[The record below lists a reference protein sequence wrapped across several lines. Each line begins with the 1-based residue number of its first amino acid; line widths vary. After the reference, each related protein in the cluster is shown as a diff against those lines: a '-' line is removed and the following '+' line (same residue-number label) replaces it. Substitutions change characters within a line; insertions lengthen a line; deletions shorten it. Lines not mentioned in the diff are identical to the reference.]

1 MYMADLTKALNDFV
15 VKWQGKYCEVAGS
28 ADAKNQ
34 CVDLANAYIRDVLGL
49 PIIEWTNA
57 VDFPSKA
64 GDKYDFIANTP
75 TGVPQQGDIIIWKPS
90 PGHIA
95 IFIEG
100 DANKFRSFDQNFPT
114 GSPCHIQE
122 HTYQNVVGW
131 LRAKNPPGTGPTIT
145 IPVEERDNLIGRA
158 TVAKDVAAMLEI
170 SDPDHAPFDKYQ
182 RVISGVRGRITE
194 LEGNVNKL
202 TEDLKIANTATQNE
216 RDRGDNIKQL
226 ADESAKRQE
235 AEYNALNEKYLIE
248 QNTVGQYKTTIDE
261 KDGTI
266 RALQKEGGIKD
277 TRITELETQ
286 LSLTQKDQNKQLIT
300 DILRMVKAILA
311 KWAPKEA

>member
-1 MYMADLTKALNDFV
+1 MADLTKALNDFV

-64 GDKYDFIANTP
+64 GDKYEFIANTP
-75 TGVPQQGDIIIWKPS
+75 TNIPQQGDIMIWKPS

-95 IFIEG
+95 VFIEG
-100 DANKFRSFDQNFPT
+100 NVDKFRSFDQNFPT
-114 GSPCHIQE
+114 GSNCHIQE
-122 HTYQNVVGW
+122 HTYQNVTGW

-145 IPVEERDNLIGRA
+145 VPVAERDWLIGRA
-158 TVAKDVAAMLEI
+158 GVAKDLAIDLKI
-170 SDPDHAPFDKYQ
+170 DDPDHAPLDKYQ
-182 RVISGVRGRITE
+182 RVIAGVRGRVTE

-202 TEDLKIANTATQNE
+202 TEDLKIANTNTQNE
-216 RDRGDNIKQL
+216 RERGDNIKQL
-226 ADESAKRQE
+226 SDESAKRAQD
-235 AEYNALNEKYLIE
+235 EYDALNKKLEISDGL
-248 QNTVGQYKTTIDE
+248 VGQYKGTIDE

-266 RALQKEGGIKD
+266 RELQRAGGIKD

-286 LSLTQKDQNKQLIT
+286 LALTQKDQNKVLIT
-300 DILRMVKAILA
+300 DILRMVKSILA
-311 KWAPKEA
+311 QWAPKEK